1 MLEWGNTLI
10 FALIFNKTFHEFQL
24 VLSPLNNKIVI
35 FKEHLYKKKMPPI
48 LTTQSFYI
56 CTEKWIQNFLG
67 ASEKIIIYLLTFK
80 HVK

>member
-35 FKEHLYKKKMPPI
+35 FKEHLYKKKKCP
-48 LTTQSFYI
+48 QF
-56 CTEKWIQNFLG
+56 
-67 ASEKIIIYLLTFK
+67 
-80 HVK
+80 

>member
-35 FKEHLYKKKMPPI
+35 FKEHLYKKKNAPN
-48 LTTQSFYI
+48 FNN
-56 CTEKWIQNFLG
+56 TEFL
-67 ASEKIIIYLLTFK
+67 YM
-80 HVK
+80 H